1 MAIRLDDEARR
12 HIAILAEETGV
23 SATDCIV
30 DDAVVFVVAPDDMAT
45 AIGTG
50 GGRVA
55 ALEERLSRRVVLV
68 EDAERPEDFVANAL
82 APAAVYDV
90 RMAERDD
97 ETVAV
102 ADVAEADVG
111 VAIGEGGERVERARQ
126 LAKRHFDVDDIAI
139 ESTNR

>member
-1 MAIRLDDEARR
+1 MGIRLDDEARR
-12 HIAILAEETGV
+12 HIAILVEQTGV

-55 ALEERLSRRVVLV
+55 ALEERLGRPVVLV

-90 RMAERDD
+90 TLEERDD
-97 ETVAV
+97 EIVAV
-102 ADVAEADVG
+102 ADVAAADVG
-111 VAIGEGGERVERARQ
+111 VAIGEGGERVDRARRLVQ
-126 LAKRHFDVDDIAI
+126 RHFDVEDIAI
-139 ESTNR
+139 ESASE